1 MSAAFGLEL
10 GEWRGPFPLWG
21 GSGRSRLV
29 GLGKLELFLGMD
41 CLRCLFEIQVE
52 KYGIHCAVEH
62 ELFNSSSIDGYL
74 GGFQVLLV

>member
-1 MSAAFGLEL
+1 M
-10 GEWRGPFPLWG
+10 
-21 GSGRSRLV
+21 